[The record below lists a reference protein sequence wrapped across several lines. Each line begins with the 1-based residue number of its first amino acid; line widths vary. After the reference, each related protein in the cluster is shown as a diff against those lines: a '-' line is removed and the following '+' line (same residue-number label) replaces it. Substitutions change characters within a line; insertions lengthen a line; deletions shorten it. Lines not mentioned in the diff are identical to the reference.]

1 MEREIEILKEKILR
15 LKEEKDV
22 LILAHFYANS
32 EVQDIADKVGD
43 SFKLAKDA
51 QNAKNKIICFCGVNF
66 MGESAKLLNPGKKI
80 LIPDIGAGCPMAD
93 MVNLDDLDGIK
104 ERYDDVAIV
113 SYINTKADVKSRSDV
128 CVTSSNAMKIVSALP
143 NKNIYFLPDKNLGS
157 YIANQI
163 EGKNFIFHEGYCK
176 YHNFVEYEEVEDLKN
191 RYGYDV
197 LVHPECTSQVVELGD
212 CVGSTKALLDYV
224 GRTKKKGYIVCTEEG
239 ILYQM
244 NKLSPDSEFIIPSSM
259 KPCEDMKKNTLE
271 NLYRVLVDEGPEII
285 LDEALMERASLPL
298 KKMMEMS

>member
-1 MEREIEILKEKILR
+1 MEREIENLKEKILR

-32 EVQDIADKVGD
+32 EVQEIADKVGD
-43 SFKLAKDA
+43 SFQLAKDA

-66 MGESAKLLNPGKKI
+66 MGESAKLLNPDKKI

-143 NKNIYFLPDKNLGS
+143 NLIRKMLKLHHLYAVFRCNIFEL
-157 YIANQI
+157 
-163 EGKNFIFHEGYCK
+163 FIV
-176 YHNFVEYEEVEDLKN
+176 FV
-191 RYGYDV
+191 
-197 LVHPECTSQVVELGD
+197 
-212 CVGSTKALLDYV
+212 
-224 GRTKKKGYIVCTEEG
+224 
-239 ILYQM
+239 
-244 NKLSPDSEFIIPSSM
+244 FIIYVLCVSVIVV
-259 KPCEDMKKNTLE
+259 KVKN
-271 NLYRVLVDEGPEII
+271 N
-285 LDEALMERASLPL
+285 
-298 KKMMEMS
+298 MSKIFYCFLLFTKLCRL